1 MTKPQDPMATGGQD
15 SQDPQVPMVP
25 GAQDPQIPF
34 QPGLSRRAVQR
45 GTYQAPAPVSR
56 WSPDHPGQ
64 SISGQT
70 PSVGEPRQVPS
81 TVWAES
87 VYVLED
93 VRVPPG
99 PPVPAGLPASPEPP
113 APPEQPAH
121 PRQQATPQATPGP
134 VPGAGGYRAYVA
146 ATSPSVPEKK
156 PQDRSRRGPGW
167 LALFVSMVLAV
178 VLGAGVALTVVGV
191 GDSNNK
197 VAGPELSTGQSA
209 SAQESNSQEVV
220 PPVTEGVVAPDWQA
234 VANAVRPATVSIMVE
249 GTNASATGSGV
260 VYDSQARVITNHH
273 VVEPA
278 LTSGNITVTTHD
290 GRIYEA
296 VVVGT
301 DQTTDLAVL
310 QLQGEPDLP
319 AARFATSEVL
329 EVGQPVMAVGSP
341 LGLADTVTTGI
352 ISALDRP
359 VTVEASG
366 GVDPANPQAGAQ
378 TELVVTNAIQID
390 ASINPGNSGGPL
402 FDSSGGV
409 IGINSSIASNS
420 SSADTAG
427 SIGLG
432 FAIPVDLVKSVAD
445 QIISTGSVQ
454 HALLGVEIKSG
465 VVVRGSSTQL
475 GAEIATV
482 MDGGAAAQA
491 GLQPGDVIVGIDGH
505 SVTSGPALTGFVRR
519 YTAGNSVTLD
529 VVRDGTDMQVTAEL
543 QAR

>member
-1 MTKPQDPMATGGQD
+1 MT
-15 SQDPQVPMVP
+15 DPQESM
-25 GAQDPQIPF
+25 ASENRDPKVPF
-34 QPGLSRRAVQR
+34 QPGMSRRVVQR
-45 GTYQAPAPVSR
+45 GTYHVPTSSKWAPEHANPPAGEEAPATEPALQQAPTD
-56 WSPDHPGQ
+56 WSY
-64 SISGQT
+64 S
-70 PSVGEPRQVPS
+70 E
-81 TVWAES
+81 
-87 VYVLED
+87 YVLED
-93 VRVPPG
+93 PPI
-99 PPVPAGLPASPEPP
+99 PPEPR
-113 APPEQPAH
+113 
-121 PRQQATPQATPGP
+121 PRGQYSGPQQQATSPGP
-134 VPGAGGYRAYVA
+134 SAPFSSDGGFRAHAA
-146 ATSPSVPEKK
+146 ATAPVAPPAREPKEKT
-156 PQDRSRRGPGW
+156 RRGPGW
-167 LALFVSMVLAV
+167 LALFLSTILAV
-178 VLGAGVALTVVGV
+178 VLGAGIALTAVHTE
-191 GDSNNK
+191 DSSAELPS
-197 VAGPELSTGQSA
+197 AGGSMSKTE
-209 SAQESNSQEVV
+209 ESGAQEVV
-220 PPVTEGVVAPDWQA
+220 PEVTEGAAAPNWQA
-234 VANAVRPATVSIMVE
+234 VATAVRPATVSIMVE
-249 GTNASATGSGV
+249 GANASATGSGV
-260 VYDSQARVITNHH
+260 VYDSEARVITNHH

-278 LTSGNITVTTHD
+278 LTSGTITVTTHD
-290 GRIYEA
+290 GRVYEA
-296 VVVGT
+296 VIVGT

-310 QLQGEPDLP
+310 QIQGDPTDLL
-319 AARFATSEVL
+319 AARFGTSEQL

-402 FDSSGGV
+402 FDASGAV

-465 VVVRGSSTQL
+465 VVVRGASSQL

-491 GLQPGDVIVGIDGH
+491 GLQPGDLIVGIDGH

-519 YTAGNSVTLD
+519 YTAGNEVTLD
-529 VVRDGTDMQVTAEL
+529 VVRDGADMQVTAEL